1 MTIRSFK
8 PLDLFF
14 YPRNFFIDS
23 LNIFI
28 EYHCHM
34 ESGCIQLLFNNWGVF
49 DLEAVRKSWGSSV
62 VRYLEMFDSL
72 LVLTNCSVFSN
83 LLCSK
88 NSFI

>member
-14 YPRNFFIDS
+14 YSRNFFIDS

-34 ESGCIQLLFNNWGVF
+34 ESGCIQLLFNNWGLF
-49 DLEAVRKSWGSSV
+49 DLVALR
-62 VRYLEMFDSL
+62 
-72 LVLTNCSVFSN
+72 
-83 LLCSK
+83 
-88 NSFI
+88 